1 MSFLTN
7 LLRRP
12 PVQPEQPRTP
22 QPVVPEPRSGA
33 RAPLPF
39 LEPQAGLAADQ
50 VAAVQMAV
58 SLLLTYPDSAE
69 GRGEREAAVRAVV
82 GSLQGEVAA
91 DLTAHLDAVA
101 GRELAAAQAHYVE
114 IFDLKRRCT
123 LHLSYYSSGDT
134 RRRGMALVTFG
145 EAYRACGFTFD
156 DDELPDHLPL
166 VLEMAARGG
175 GEVADVLLS
184 AHRQGI
190 ELLRSALHQART
202 PYAHLIDAVCRTLPP
217 IDDDAAARFSELVA
231 SGPPQEM
238 VGLSA
243 PLLPFPAVRAE
254 A

>member
-1 MSFLTN
+1 MSFLAN

-12 PVQPEQPRTP
+12 PVQPKQAATP
-22 QPVVPEPRSGA
+22 QPVVPEPRRGP

-39 LEPQAGLAADQ
+39 LDPQPMPAEQ
-50 VAAVQMAV
+50 VAAVQMAAA
-58 SLLLTYPDSAE
+58 LLLAYPDESYPDTLV
-69 GRGEREAAVRAVV
+69 AVRDVV
-82 GSLQGEVAA
+82 GSLEGEVAS
-91 DLTAHLDAVA
+91 DLLAYLDAA
-101 GRELAAAQAHYVE
+101 QSRTLAQAQAHYVD

-145 EAYRACGFTFD
+145 EAYQACGFEFD
-156 DDELPDHLPL
+156 DDELPDHLTL

-175 GEVADVLLS
+175 GEIAEVLLS

-190 ELLRSALHQART
+190 ELLRSALHQFKT
-202 PYAHLIDAVCRTLPP
+202 PYGHIIDAVCRTLPP
-217 IDDDAAARFSELVA
+217 IDDLAAARFSDLVA

-243 PLLPFPAVRAE
+243 PLLPFPTVRSE
-254 A
+254 V